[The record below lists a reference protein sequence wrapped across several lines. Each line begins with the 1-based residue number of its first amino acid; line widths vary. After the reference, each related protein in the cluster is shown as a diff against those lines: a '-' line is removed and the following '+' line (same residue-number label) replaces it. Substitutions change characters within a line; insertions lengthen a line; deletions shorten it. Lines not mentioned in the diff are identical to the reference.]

1 LWVCVWGG
9 PADLA
14 QAIWKV
20 RATRTGAE
28 LERFLGKLRVYMI
41 GLGERPAQD
50 GSGQWLLDQFPHLFV
65 IASRRNYQ
73 GMFWDARGSDPALAD
88 LAWLDANVRQGHGV
102 LGAAYPESGANP
114 RSKGVIEGDS
124 PSFLHLV
131 SAIRGVN
138 DPERPEQGGWGG
150 RFVRPD
156 PAKSHWFDDPAGGET
171 VWRWRAAVQQEF
183 AERADW
189 MRAR

>member
-1 LWVCVWGG
+1 LRVCVWGG

-14 QAIWKV
+14 QASGKCWQ
-20 RATRTGAE
+20 RA
-28 LERFLGKLRVYMI
+28 
-41 GLGERPAQD
+41 PAPSS
-50 GSGQWLLDQFPHLFV
+50 SG
-65 IASRRNYQ
+65 
-73 GMFWDARGSDPALAD
+73 FW
-88 LAWLDANVRQGHGV
+88 
-102 LGAAYPESGANP
+102 ANP